1 MKRSYS
7 YFIVKPDGIR
17 YLDEIL
23 NDLEGKF
30 QEIKYYAVDDFESLI
45 KKLYHKHYEKKGSDF
60 AKSYASYLYGIKEIF
75 GNKALLVLVG
85 DREKT
90 YEELS
95 YDIFTEK
102 TLIRQKYVNNNVG
115 IITNIEDE
123 KVNYVRYVDKK
134 GNLKESRILNGIG
147 NIRINDMNII
157 HSPDPDEAT
166 TKEELQI
173 IIDSGILQDKNLLTP
188 DTIKKIR
195 EYGTFN
201 FFNDMK
207 KEDYQGNIGPDISGF
222 IKNDIEER

>member
-1 MKRSYS
+1 MK
-7 YFIVKPDGIR
+7 I
-17 YLDEIL
+17 
-23 NDLEGKF
+23 
-30 QEIKYYAVDDFESLI
+30 
-45 KKLYHKHYEKKGSDF
+45 KGSGF
-60 AKSYASYLYGIKEIF
+60 AKSYASYLYGIREIF
-75 GNKALLVLVG
+75 GNKALLVG

-95 YDIFTEK
+95 NDIFTEK

-115 IITNIEDE
+115 IITNLEDE
-123 KVNYVRYVDKK
+123 QVNYVRYVDKRGK
-134 GNLKESRILNGIG
+134 LKEPRILNGIG

-173 IIDSGILQDKNLLTP
+173 IINSGILQDKNLLTP

-207 KEDYQGNIGPDISGF
+207 KDDYQGNIGPDISGF
-222 IKNDIEER
+222 IKSEIDER

>member
-23 NDLEGKF
+23 EDLEGKF

-45 KKLYHKHYEKKGSDF
+45 KKLYHRHYEQKGSNF
-60 AKSYASYLYGIKEIF
+60 AKAYASYLYGIREIF

-95 YDIFTEK
+95 NDIFAEK

-115 IITNIEDE
+115 IITNLEDE
-123 KVNYVRYVDKK
+123 QVNYVRYVDKRGK
-134 GNLKESRILNGIG
+134 LKEPRILNGIG

-157 HSPDPDEAT
+157 HSPDPNEAT

-173 IIDSGILQDKNLLTP
+173 IINSGILQDKNLLTP

-207 KEDYQGNIGPDISGF
+207 KDDYQGNIGPDISGF
-222 IKNDIEER
+222 IKSEIDER

>member
-23 NDLEGKF
+23 EDLEGKF

-45 KKLYHKHYEKKGSDF
+45 KKLYHRHYEQKGSDF
-60 AKSYASYLYGIKEIF
+60 AKAYASYLYGIREIF

-95 YDIFTEK
+95 NDIFAEK

-115 IITNIEDE
+115 IITNLEDE
-123 KVNYVRYVDKK
+123 QVNYVRYVDKRGK
-134 GNLKESRILNGIG
+134 LKEPRILNGIG

-173 IIDSGILQDKNLLTP
+173 IINSGILQDKNLLTP

-207 KEDYQGNIGPDISGF
+207 KDDYQGNIGPDISGF
-222 IKNDIEER
+222 IKSEIDER

>member
-45 KKLYHKHYEKKGSDF
+45 KKLYHKHYGNKGSGF
-60 AKSYASYLYGIKEIF
+60 AKSYASYLYGIREIF

-95 YDIFTEK
+95 NDIFAEK

-115 IITNIEDE
+115 IITNLEDE
-123 KVNYVRYVDKK
+123 QVNYVRYVDKR
-134 GNLKESRILNGIG
+134 GNLKEPRILNGIG

-173 IIDSGILQDKNLLTP
+173 IINSGILQDKNLLTP

-207 KEDYQGNIGPDISGF
+207 KDDYQGNIGPDISGF
-222 IKNDIEER
+222 IKSEIDER

>member
-23 NDLEGKF
+23 EDLEGKF

-45 KKLYHKHYEKKGSDF
+45 KKLYHRHYEQKGSDF
-60 AKSYASYLYGIKEIF
+60 AKAYASYLYGIREIF

-95 YDIFTEK
+95 NDIFAEK

-115 IITNIEDE
+115 IITNLEDE
-123 KVNYVRYVDKK
+123 QVNYVRYVDKRGK
-134 GNLKESRILNGIG
+134 LKEPRILNGIG

-157 HSPDPDEAT
+157 HSPDPNEAT

-173 IIDSGILQDKNLLTP
+173 IINSGILQDKNLLTP

-207 KEDYQGNIGPDISGF
+207 KDDYQGNIGPDISGF
-222 IKNDIEER
+222 IKSEIDER

>member
-45 KKLYHKHYEKKGSDF
+45 KKLYHKHYENKGSGF
-60 AKSYASYLYGIKEIF
+60 AKSYASYLYGIREIF

-95 YDIFTEK
+95 NDIFAEK

-115 IITNIEDE
+115 IITNLEDE
-123 KVNYVRYVDKK
+123 QVNYVRYVDKR
-134 GNLKESRILNGIG
+134 GNLKEPRILNGIG

-166 TKEELQI
+166 TKEKLQI
-173 IIDSGILQDKNLLTP
+173 IINSGILQDKNLLTP

-207 KEDYQGNIGPDISGF
+207 KDDYQGNIGPDISGF
-222 IKNDIEER
+222 IKSEIDER

>member
-23 NDLEGKF
+23 KDLEGKF

-45 KKLYHKHYEKKGSDF
+45 KKLYHRHYEQKGSNF
-60 AKSYASYLYGIKEIF
+60 AKAYASYLYGIREIF

-95 YDIFTEK
+95 NDIFAEK

-115 IITNIEDE
+115 IITNLGDE
-123 KVNYVRYVDKK
+123 RVNYIRYVDQK
-134 GNLKESRILNGIG
+134 GNLKKPRILNGMG
-147 NIRINDMNII
+147 NIRISDMNII
-157 HSPDPDEAT
+157 HSPDPNEAT

-173 IIDSGILQDKNLLTP
+173 IINSGILQDKNLLTP

-207 KEDYQGNIGPDISGF
+207 KDDYQGNIGPDISGF
-222 IKNDIEER
+222 IKSEIDER

>member
-23 NDLEGKF
+23 EDLEGKF

-45 KKLYHKHYEKKGSDF
+45 KKLYHRHYEQKGSDF
-60 AKSYASYLYGIKEIF
+60 AKAYASYLYGIREIF

-95 YDIFTEK
+95 NDIFAEK
-102 TLIRQKYVNNNVG
+102 TLIRQKYINNNVG
-115 IITNIEDE
+115 IITNLGDE
-123 KVNYVRYVDKK
+123 RVNYIRYVDQK
-134 GNLKESRILNGIG
+134 GNLKKPRILNGMG
-147 NIRINDMNII
+147 NIRISDMNII
-157 HSPDPDEAT
+157 HSPDPNEAT

-173 IIDSGILQDKNLLTP
+173 IINSGILQDKNLLTP

-222 IKNDIEER
+222 IKADIEER

>member
-23 NDLEGKF
+23 EDLEGKF

-45 KKLYHKHYEKKGSDF
+45 KKLYHRHYEQKGSDF
-60 AKSYASYLYGIKEIF
+60 AKAYASYLYGIREIF

-95 YDIFTEK
+95 NDIFAEK
-102 TLIRQKYVNNNVG
+102 TLIRQKYINNNVG
-115 IITNIEDE
+115 IITNLGDE
-123 KVNYVRYVDKK
+123 RVNYIRYVDQK
-134 GNLKESRILNGIG
+134 GNLKKPRILNGMG
-147 NIRINDMNII
+147 NIRISDMNII
-157 HSPDPDEAT
+157 HSPDPNEAT

-173 IIDSGILQDKNLLTP
+173 IINSGILQDKNLLTP

-207 KEDYQGNIGPDISGF
+207 KDDYQGNIGPDISGF
-222 IKNDIEER
+222 INSEIDER

>member
-45 KKLYHKHYEKKGSDF
+45 KKLYRKHYENKGSGF
-60 AKSYASYLYGIKEIF
+60 AKSYASYLYGIREIF

-95 YDIFTEK
+95 NDIFTEK

-115 IITNIEDE
+115 IITNLEDE
-123 KVNYVRYVDKK
+123 QVNYVRYVDKRGK
-134 GNLKESRILNGIG
+134 LKEPRILNGIG

-173 IIDSGILQDKNLLTP
+173 IINSGILQDKNLLTP

-207 KEDYQGNIGPDISGF
+207 KDDYQGNIGPDISGF
-222 IKNDIEER
+222 IKSEIDER

>member
-1 MKRSYS
+1 MK
-7 YFIVKPDGIR
+7 I
-17 YLDEIL
+17 
-23 NDLEGKF
+23 
-30 QEIKYYAVDDFESLI
+30 
-45 KKLYHKHYEKKGSDF
+45 KGSGF
-60 AKSYASYLYGIKEIF
+60 AKSYASYLYGIREFF

-95 YDIFTEK
+95 NDIFTEK

-115 IITNIEDE
+115 IITNLEDE
-123 KVNYVRYVDKK
+123 QVNYVRYVDKRGK
-134 GNLKESRILNGIG
+134 LKEPRILNGIG

-173 IIDSGILQDKNLLTP
+173 IINSGILQDKNLLTP

-207 KEDYQGNIGPDISGF
+207 KDDYQGNIGPDISGF
-222 IKNDIEER
+222 IKSEIDER

>member
-23 NDLEGKF
+23 EDLEGKF

-45 KKLYHKHYEKKGSDF
+45 KKLYHKHYEKKGSNF
-60 AKSYASYLYGIKEIF
+60 AKSYASYLYGIREIF

-102 TLIRQKYVNNNVG
+102 TIIRQKYVNNNVG
-115 IITNIEDE
+115 IITNLGNE

-134 GNLKESRILNGIG
+134 GDLKEPRILNGIG

-157 HSPDPDEAT
+157 HSPDPDKAT

-173 IIDSGILQDKNLLTP
+173 IIDSGILQDKN
-188 DTIKKIR
+188 
-195 EYGTFN
+195 
-201 FFNDMK
+201 
-207 KEDYQGNIGPDISGF
+207 
-222 IKNDIEER
+222 

>member
-23 NDLEGKF
+23 EDLEGKF

-45 KKLYHKHYEKKGSDF
+45 KKLYHRHYEQKGSNF
-60 AKSYASYLYGIKEIF
+60 AKAYASYLYGIREIF

-95 YDIFTEK
+95 NDIFAEK

-115 IITNIEDE
+115 IITNLDDE
-123 KVNYVRYVDKK
+123 QVNYVRYVDKRGK
-134 GNLKESRILNGIG
+134 LKEPRILNGIG

-173 IIDSGILQDKNLLTP
+173 IINSGILQDKNLLTP
-188 DTIKKIR
+188 DTVKKIR

-207 KEDYQGNIGPDISGF
+207 KDDYQGNIGPDISGF
-222 IKNDIEER
+222 IKSEIDER